1 MIARMP
7 DPLDPDDQELVDASR
22 RTYLAAERTLLA
34 WWRSA
39 IAAIAVAIG
48 VGRVV
53 PALTHADRV
62 PYVALGIAFALLGL
76 AYVVYGTVRYR
87 ALRLALETGRYRET
101 DTRVVLGF
109 TIAMVLLA
117 VVTVILLLISA

>member
-1 MIARMP
+1 MAE
-7 DPLDPDDQELVDASR
+7 PDDQEFGDASR

-53 PALTHADRV
+53 PALTHTDRV
-62 PYVALGIAFALLGL
+62 PYVVLGIAFATLGL

-117 VVTVILLLISA
+117 VVTVILLLVSA

>member
-1 MIARMP
+1 MV
-7 DPLDPDDQELVDASR
+7 DPDDQEFGDASR

-39 IAAIAVAIG
+39 IGSIAVAIG

-62 PYVALGIAFALLGL
+62 PYVILGLAFAALGIA
-76 AYVVYGTVRYR
+76 YVIYGTLRHR
-87 ALRLALETGRYRET
+87 ALRLALETGRYREA

-109 TIAMVLLA
+109 TIAMVLLGTMT
-117 VVTVILLLISA
+117 VVLLLISL

>member
-1 MIARMP
+1 MVE
-7 DPLDPDDQELVDASR
+7 PDDQEFGDASR

-53 PALTHADRV
+53 PALTHADRI
-62 PYVALGIAFALLGL
+62 PYLVLGIAFAALGL
-76 AYVVYGTVRYR
+76 AYVLYGTVRYR

-109 TIAMVLLA
+109 TVAMVLLA
-117 VVTVILLLISA
+117 VATVVLLLISA